1 MALMFLNG
9 SAMRGEPMH
18 HLVAGSPFVRAV
30 ATAPRYRFYAV
41 GSAFPGLL
49 PVAHGG
55 AAVEG
60 EVYEMDLT
68 VLRDRLLPAEPPEL
82 ELGVV
87 ELADGDAVLGM
98 LLRRPPV
105 SFPQLT
111 DITQLGSW
119 RRFVSR
125 ESTKDT
131 RAEVTP

>member
-9 SAMRGEPMH
+9 SAMRDEPDH
-18 HLVAGSPFVRAV
+18 HLIADSPFVRV
-30 ATAPRYRFYAV
+30 ATTAPRYRFYAV
-41 GSAFPGLL
+41 GSNFPGLL

-55 AAVEG
+55 AAITG
-60 EVYEMDLT
+60 EVYEMDLA

-82 ELGVV
+82 ELGVI
-87 ELADGDAVLGM
+87 ELADGEAVLGM

-111 DITQLGSW
+111 DITSLGSW

-125 ESTKDT
+125 ESTKDGK
-131 RAEVTP
+131 AEVTP

>member
-1 MALMFLNG
+1 MAHQVEDG
-9 SAMRGEPMH
+9 VDTA
-18 HLVAGSPFVRAV
+18 HL
-30 ATAPRYRFYAV
+30 
-41 GSAFPGLL
+41 
-49 PVAHGG
+49 
-55 AAVEG
+55 
-60 EVYEMDLT
+60 
-68 VLRDRLLPAEPPEL
+68 AEE
-82 ELGVV
+82 VV

>member
-18 HLVAGSPFVRAV
+18 HLVDGSPFVRA
-30 ATAPRYRFYAV
+30 ATTAPRYRFYAV

-55 AAVEG
+55 SSIAG
-60 EVYEMDLT
+60 EVYEMDLIA
-68 VLRDRLLPAEPPEL
+68 LRDRLLPAEPPEL

-87 ELADGDAVLGM
+87 ELADGEAVLGM

-105 SFPQLT
+105 PFPQLT
-111 DITQLGSW
+111 DITALGSW
-119 RRFVSR
+119 RRYVSR
-125 ESTKDT
+125 ESTKDST
-131 RAEVTP
+131 AEVTP